1 MREGIT
7 RSDSQSSS
15 SHSFVS
21 IRILGSLGNKEARNG
36 INIDLDGN
44 FTKLGALIELLKA
57 KCELELRRDST
68 LMMVNGIE
76 ARALDDLDTIIRTGD
91 EVVFVPMFHGG

>member
-7 RSDSQSSS
+7 RSDSPSSN

-21 IRILGSLGNKEARNG
+21 VKILGSLGNKEARNG
-36 INIDLDGN
+36 INIELDGA
-44 FTKLGALIELLKA
+44 FTKLGALMEVLQA
-57 KCELELRRDST
+57 KCELQLRRDST
-68 LMMVNGIE
+68 LVMVNGIE
-76 ARALDDLDTIIRTGD
+76 ARALDDLDTTIRTGD